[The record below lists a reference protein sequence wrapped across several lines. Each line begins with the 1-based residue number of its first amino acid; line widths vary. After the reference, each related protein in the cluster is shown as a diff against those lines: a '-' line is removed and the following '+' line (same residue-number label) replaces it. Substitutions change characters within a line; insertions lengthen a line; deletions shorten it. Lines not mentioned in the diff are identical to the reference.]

1 MKWSPHAEIM
11 PGRDD
16 LLANHHFRDVV
27 VFLRIY
33 AYIYIYK
40 YISNLFVYLYHV
52 FFPNAK
58 QRVPVYNL
66 GVWGLDPCSPP
77 VGMNICCEHEFT
89 NEHVVHVFFNEL
101 GKSIDILNW
110 RK

>member
-33 AYIYIYK
+33 AYIYKYIYIHIYIYYIYK
-40 YISNLFVYLYHV
+40 YIYVIHILT
-52 FFPNAK
+52 
-58 QRVPVYNL
+58 
-66 GVWGLDPCSPP
+66 LD
-77 VGMNICCEHEFT
+77 N
-89 NEHVVHVFFNEL
+89 
-101 GKSIDILNW
+101 
-110 RK
+110 